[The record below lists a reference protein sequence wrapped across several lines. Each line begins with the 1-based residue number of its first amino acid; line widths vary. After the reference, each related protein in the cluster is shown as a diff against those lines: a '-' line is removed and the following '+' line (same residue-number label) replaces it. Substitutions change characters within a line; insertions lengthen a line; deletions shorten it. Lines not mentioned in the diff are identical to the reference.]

1 MFLTQ
6 VNTLFHPFATFY
18 FDLGKI
24 NYKREGWIMFLDTV
38 VIFGMLTVLLMCVFF
53 GGLYL
58 YIREDIKKHGTGE
71 DTANENSTSEEKPIA

>member
-1 MFLTQ
+1 
-6 VNTLFHPFATFY
+6 
-18 FDLGKI
+18 
-24 NYKREGWIMFLDTV
+24 MFLDTV